1 MVNLSDY
8 AIFRES
14 LSTLKTTSVDDHD
27 SLTQNFMTGSERTV
41 VDFDLVK
48 ERYIEHLGLSDIP
61 KSNDALL
68 DAGEGK
74 LVFIEF
80 KNGYIDKRM
89 QFDIRRKI
97 YDSTL
102 IFSDIVSA
110 GISSMRQYMEYILV
124 YNEKSNSRNPEAADK
139 KKSVQE
145 SASYDDFARK
155 MGNLAKEEYVGF
167 GIKMFEKYCFK
178 KVHTYTETE
187 FEAYLEA
194 IGADG

>member
-124 YNEKSNSRNPEAADK
+124 YNEIGR
-139 KKSVQE
+139 
-145 SASYDDFARK
+145 ASCR
-155 MGNLAKEEYVGF
+155 ERV
-167 GIKMFEKYCFK
+167 
-178 KVHTYTETE
+178 
-187 FEAYLEA
+187 
-194 IGADG
+194 

>member
-102 IFSDIVSA
+102 IF
-110 GISSMRQYMEYILV
+110 RILCLPELAVCASIWSIFLCIMKSPTVEIRKRRIRKRV
-124 YNEKSNSRNPEAADK
+124 YRNRLLMMTLPGRWEIWQ
-139 KKSVQE
+139 KKSMLVL
-145 SASYDDFARK
+145 
-155 MGNLAKEEYVGF
+155 G
-167 GIKMFEKYCFK
+167 
-178 KVHTYTETE
+178 
-187 FEAYLEA
+187 
-194 IGADG
+194 